1 MKTFNSIAEA
11 EEYAAKLSKYSSEV
25 AMVEGKPSFLCSTG
39 IPFEERLR
47 DPIEIAAKE
56 FLDELGVDDSE
67 DISTYIGAE
76 MSSVLADMIKKEANI
91 NIVCSWLNY

>member
-47 DPIEIAAKE
+47 DPIEIAVKE
-56 FLDELGVDDSE
+56 FLDELGIDDSE

-76 MSSVLADMIKKEANI
+76 MASVLADIIKKEANV

>member
-39 IPFEERLR
+39 IPLEERLR
-47 DPIEIAAKE
+47 DPIEIAVKE
-56 FLDELGVDDSE
+56 FLDELGIEDNE
-67 DISTYIGAE
+67 DICMYIGAE
-76 MSSVLADMIKKEANI
+76 ISSILEDKIEKEADVNI
-91 NIVCSWLNY
+91 ICSWLNY

>member
-11 EEYAAKLSKYSSEV
+11 EEYAVKLCKYNSEV

-39 IPFEERLR
+39 IPLEERLR
-47 DPIEIAAKE
+47 DPIEIAVKE

-76 MSSVLADMIKKEANI
+76 MSNVLADMIKKEANV
-91 NIVCSWLNY
+91 NIVCSWLDY